1 MELIHKYFHSLTSQ
15 QIDQFAQL
23 RDLYRDWNQKINVV
37 SRKDIENLYLR
48 HVLHSLAIAKVIQF
62 QNGSSILDLGT
73 GGGFPGIPLAIMFP
87 DVQFTLI
94 DGTMK
99 KIRVVNEVAQAIN
112 LHNAKGMQMRAE
124 EHKEKYDFVVTRA
137 VAVVDKLVTWSHK
150 LIHDK
155 QNNSYPNGI
164 IALKGGDISTEIA
177 QASQKVYHEVF
188 PIKDIFE
195 EDFFEEKSVVY
206 IQH

>member
-1 MELIHKYFHSLTSQ
+1 M
-15 QIDQFAQL
+15 
-23 RDLYRDWNQKINVV
+23 